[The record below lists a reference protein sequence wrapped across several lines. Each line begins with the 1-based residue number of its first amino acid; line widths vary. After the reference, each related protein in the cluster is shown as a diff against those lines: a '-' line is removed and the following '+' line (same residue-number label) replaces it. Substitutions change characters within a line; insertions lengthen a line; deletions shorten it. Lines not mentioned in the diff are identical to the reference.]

1 MTVITKKEPLLFL
14 CHRIPFPPNK
24 GDKIRSFNLLKK
36 LRKFEKLKVY
46 NLKKDI
52 KILNDII
59 QKKIDL
65 GLVGAIST
73 TNDKAGTGRGKKKT
87 ARRAIKS
94 RDKVTRADSNK
105 TEKAKVKKKAKKA
118 KKRPGK
124 NARKAKKTQ

>member
-1 MTVITKKEPLLFL
+1 VAV
-14 CHRIPFPPNK
+14 
-24 GDKIRSFNLLKK
+24 NL
-36 LRKFEKLKVY
+36 
-46 NLKKDI
+46 D
-52 KILNDII
+52 D
-59 QKKIDL
+59 KKIDL